1 MNEFLND
8 EKTLSKYELEYKR
21 VFKKSSKTDLD
32 HGDLGSA
39 FRFHGHTYE
48 IVGALLNASRIVV
61 RDIETGHIS
70 FLKKS
75 YVFNSV
81 RDTL

>member
-1 MNEFLND
+1 MDEFLND

-21 VFKKSSKTDLD
+21 VFKKSNQTDLD

-39 FRFHGHTYE
+39 FIFHGHTYE

-81 RDTL
+81 RDIL